1 MKKILLSV
9 ATATLLTFNFSGCAN
24 NGLGVGVG
32 SESVKKVF
40 DNGTIENSQ
49 KVLVG
54 KSEVATLTNVATG
67 AAVGAGVGAIAGD
80 STKAT
85 IIGAGVG
92 AIAGAVFNS
101 FQEVEAYEIEIK
113 SIKDG
118 VIRKGYIESELPLN
132 TLIEYIVR
140 EDGKITNIEVKKIGT
155 PKEIIREKIVEKEVK
170 KSEVLGKSAST
181 VAPVKK
187 TTPPKKID
195 KEQQGVSYKELVE
208 AQAKEEIKEEPKQ
221 KSFW

>member
-1 MKKILLSV
+1 MKKVVLSV

-54 KSEVATLTNVATG
+54 KNEVATLTNVAIG
-67 AAVGAGVGAIAGD
+67 AAGGATVGAIAGD

-85 IIGAGVG
+85 VIGAGVG
-92 AIAGAVFNS
+92 AIAGAVFSS

-118 VIRKGYIESELPLN
+118 IVRKGYIESELPLN
-132 TLIEYIVR
+132 TLIEYVVR
-140 EDGKITNIEVKKIGT
+140 EDGKITNIEVKKIGS
-155 PKEIIREKIVEKEVK
+155 PKEIIKEKIVEKEVIK
-170 KSEVLGKSAST
+170 TKIVEKPVAT
-181 VAPVKK
+181 VDKK
-187 TTPPKKID
+187 TTSTKSVKED
-195 KEQQGVSYKELVE
+195 KGVTYKELVE
-208 AQAKEEIKEEPKQ
+208 AQAKQQEAKKEEPKP
-221 KSFW
+221 KGFW